1 MPRKETRID
10 LHLHSTVSDGSN
22 TPEELLGGKRR
33 CLFGCDSDAD
43 TGSLPTTAGFTLPD
57 GSKTAAPAP
66 FSYAL
71 VRGGDV
77 LALGSDGTWEAL

>member
-1 MPRKETRID
+1 MITFMGYID
-10 LHLHSTVSDGSN
+10 A
-22 TPEELLGGKRR
+22 PEELLGAKRR
-33 CLFGCDSDAD
+33 CLFGCDDSSDVSD
-43 TGSLPTTAGFTLPD
+43 LPTTAGLTLPD
-57 GSKTAAPAP
+57 GSVTAAPAP

>member
-1 MPRKETRID
+1 MISFLGYID
-10 LHLHSTVSDGSN
+10 S
-22 TPEELLGGKRR
+22 PEELRGEKKR
-33 CLFGCDSDAD
+33 CLFGCDSSSDVTD
-43 TGSLPTTAGFTLPD
+43 LPTSAGFTLPD

>member
-1 MPRKETRID
+1 MITFMGYFD
-10 LHLHSTVSDGSN
+10 S
-22 TPEELLGGKRR
+22 PEELLGGKKR
-33 CLFGCDSDAD
+33 CLFGCDSASDVTD
-43 TGSLPTTAGFTLPD
+43 LPASAGFTLPD

-77 LALGSDGTWEAL
+77 LALGSDGSWEAL

>member
-1 MPRKETRID
+1 MITFLGYID
-10 LHLHSTVSDGSN
+10 S
-22 TPEELLGGKRR
+22 PEELLGGKKR
-33 CLFGCDSDAD
+33 CLFGCDDSSDTED
-43 TGSLPTTAGFTLPD
+43 LPTTAGLTLAD

>member
-1 MPRKETRID
+1 MITFMGYID
-10 LHLHSTVSDGSN
+10 S
-22 TPEELLGGKRR
+22 PEELLGGVRR
-33 CLFGCDSDAD
+33 CLFGCDDTSDAA
-43 TGSLPTTAGFTLPD
+43 SLPTTAGLTLAD
-57 GSKTAAPAP
+57 GTKTAAPAP

>member
-1 MPRKETRID
+1 MR
-10 LHLHSTVSDGSN
+10 
-22 TPEELLGGKRR
+22 
-33 CLFGCDSDAD
+33 
-43 TGSLPTTAGFTLPD
+43 TTAGLTMPD

-77 LALGSDGTWEAL
+77 LTLGSDGTWEAL

>member
-1 MPRKETRID
+1 MITFLGYVD
-10 LHLHSTVSDGSN
+10 S
-22 TPEELLGGKRR
+22 PEELLGGKKR
-33 CLFGCDSDAD
+33 CLFGCDDSSDAA
-43 TGSLPTTAGFTLPD
+43 SLPTSAGFTLPD